1 MKSCYRSLLATA
13 SAIAA
18 LASAA
23 SLNAVTVN
31 FAFTVSGGDVTTVTK
46 ASSPTGLTA
55 TVTAW
60 STADNGANW
69 TQESITQNGSYGMG
83 VRTDSYDSHTVD
95 NSSRKDFLLFSF
107 GGTSVDVNS
116 VTFGYVDGDSD
127 FRWSVG
133 NSNSLSS
140 LFSSGTDVNGVSYD
154 PVTFNINAGNTLGQY
169 LLIGA
174 KPGDTND
181 RFKVSGLNVSYSERS
196 TNTPGVPDGGSTV
209 ILMGSA
215 LAGLGLIARRRTAA

>member
-1 MKSCYRSLLATA
+1 MKSASRFLLATA

-23 SLNAVTVN
+23 SLHAVTVN
-31 FAFTVSGGDVTTVTK
+31 FAFTASGSDTTSVVK
-46 ASSPTGLTA
+46 ASNPTGLTA

-60 STADNGANW
+60 STTNGTSW

-83 VRTDSYDSHTVD
+83 VRTDSNDSHTVD

-107 GGTSVDVNS
+107 DGMSVDVNS

-133 NSNSLSS
+133 NTNNLSS
-140 LFSSGTDVNGVSYD
+140 LFASGTDVNGVSYD
-154 PVTFNINAGNTLGQY
+154 PVTFNINAGNALGSY
-169 LLIGA
+169 LLLGA
-174 KPGDTND
+174 KPSSDND
-181 RFKVSGLNVSYSERS
+181 RFKVSGLNVSYTVP
-196 TNTPGVPDGGSTV
+196 TNTPGVPDGGSTA

-215 LAGLGLIARRRTAA
+215 LAVLGLISRRRSAA

>member
-13 SAIAA
+13 SALAA

-31 FAFTVSGGDVTTVTK
+31 FAFTAGGSDTTSVVK
-46 ASSPTGLTA
+46 ASNPTGLTA

-60 STADNGANW
+60 STTNGTSW

-83 VRTDSYDSHTVD
+83 VRTDNYDSHTVD
-95 NSSRKDFLLFSF
+95 NSTRKDFLLFSF

-116 VTFGYVDGDSD
+116 ITFGYVDGDSD

-133 NSNSLSS
+133 NTNNLST
-140 LFSSGTDVNGVSYD
+140 LFSTGTDVDGVSYD
-154 PVTFNINAGNTLGQY
+154 PVTFNINAGNAMGTY
-169 LLIGA
+169 LLLGA
-174 KPGDTND
+174 KPDSSND
-181 RFKVSGLNVSYSERS
+181 RFKVSGLNVSYTVP

-215 LAGLGLIARRRTAA
+215 LAGLGLIARRRKVA

>member
-1 MKSCYRSLLATA
+1 MKSASRFILATA

-31 FAFTVSGGDVTTVTK
+31 FAFTASGSDTTSVVK
-46 ASSPTGLTA
+46 ASNPTGLTA

-60 STADNGANW
+60 STTNGSSW

-83 VRTDSYDSHTVD
+83 VRTDNYDSHTVD
-95 NSSRKDFLLFSF
+95 NSTRKDFLLFSF
-107 GGTSVDVNS
+107 GGTAVDVNS

-140 LFSSGTDVNGVSYD
+140 LFSSGTDVDGVSYD
-154 PVTFNINAGNTLGQY
+154 PVTFNINAGNNLGTY

-174 KPGDTND
+174 KPSSEND
-181 RFKVSGLNVSYSERS
+181 RFKVSGLNVSYTVP

-215 LAGLGLIARRRTAA
+215 LAALGLISRRRLVA